1 MRVLLFHPWGRF
13 DPAFCGASYTACVQL
28 EHFQSRGCE
37 VHCVLQEIPAW
48 GLTASNTQAITS
60 RFACVKSVRTIHL
73 DCPPV
78 PPRRYGD
85 EFRQLLYTSERHARS
100 SAFRAIA
107 NEQWDTFF
115 TTDVTA
121 APYALALPRSV
132 QKMLAVGD
140 SYSRRAATTE
150 LSPSA
155 VCEAETRFAFA
166 RIEAELYRVFDHVT
180 FCCEEEMRRAKQ
192 YGVKSAA
199 CIPLQFPEVNS
210 LAQSETEAEHD
221 LLICGG
227 SRSGELADAE
237 WFYRHV
243 YLPHLR
249 AHGVRLTLAGPIA
262 ERFAVADLRVTKLPS
277 ATNVSARVIIAPAYE
292 AAGPCV
298 PVLMALAVGRTVVT
312 SPHAVRGIEFPEG
325 AAVVIDMR
333 REPTRTANAIRA
345 LFVGVPALAGAL
357 ASSA

>member
-13 DPAFCGASYTACVQL
+13 DPAFCGASYTACAQL

-37 VHCVLQEIPAW
+37 VHCVVQEIPAW
-48 GLTASNTQAITS
+48 GLTASNTEAITS
-60 RFACVKSVRTIHL
+60 RFACVKSVRALHL
-73 DCPPV
+73 DCPTV
-78 PPRRYGD
+78 APRQYGD
-85 EFRQLLYTSERHARS
+85 EFRQLLYASERAARS
-100 SAFRAIA
+100 AAFRVIA
-107 NEQWDTFF
+107 NEPWDTFF

-121 APYALALPRSV
+121 APYALALSRSV

-150 LSPSA
+150 LAPLA
-155 VCEAETRFAFA
+155 VREAETRFAFS

-180 FCCEEEMRRAKQ
+180 FCCKEEMRRAKQ

-199 CIPLQFPEVNS
+199 CVPLQFPEVNP

-221 LLICGG
+221 LLIYGG

-237 WFYRHV
+237 WFYRHM
-243 YLPHLR
+243 YLPYLR
-249 AHGVRLTLAGPIA
+249 VHGARLTLTGPIA
-262 ERFAVADLRVTKLPS
+262 ERFAVADLRVAKLPS
-277 ATNVSARVIIAPAYE
+277 ATNVLARVVVAPAYE

-298 PVLMALAVGRTVVT
+298 SVLKALAVGRTVVA

-325 AAVVIDMR
+325 TVVVIDMR
-333 REPTRTANAIRA
+333 RELTHTANAIREA
-345 LFVGVPALAGAL
+345 LCREPHEVA
-357 ASSA
+357 

>member
-13 DPAFCGASYTACVQL
+13 DPAICGASYTACAQL
-28 EHFQSRGCE
+28 EHFQSRGCD
-37 VHCVLQEIPAW
+37 VHCVVQEIPAW
-48 GLTASNTQAITS
+48 GLTASNTEAITS
-60 RFACVKSVRTIHL
+60 RFICVKSVRTIPI
-73 DCPPV
+73 DCPPA
-78 PPRRYGD
+78 PPRQYGD
-85 EFRQLLYTSERHARS
+85 EFRQLLYASERAARS
-100 SAFRAIA
+100 SAFRVIA

-121 APYALALPRSV
+121 APYALALPHSV
-132 QKMLAVGD
+132 QKQLAVGD
-140 SYSRRAATTE
+140 SYARRAATTE
-150 LSPSA
+150 LTPLA
-155 VCEAETRFAFA
+155 IREAETRFAFA

-180 FCCEEEMRRAKQ
+180 FCCKEEMRRAKQ

-199 CIPLQFPEVNS
+199 CVPPQFPEVNP
-210 LAQSETEAEHD
+210 LAQSGTEAEHD

-249 AHGVRLTLAGPIA
+249 VHGVRLALAGPIA

-277 ATNVSARVIIAPAYE
+277 ATNVLTRVVIAPAFE

-298 PVLMALAVGRTVVT
+298 PVLKALAVGRTVVA
-312 SPHAVRGIEFPEG
+312 SPHAVRGIELPEG
-325 AAVVIDMR
+325 AATVFDMR
-333 REPTRTANAIRA
+333 REPTRTATVIREVLCREPHEVA
-345 LFVGVPALAGAL
+345 
-357 ASSA
+357 